1 MSAVEM
7 HLPGRP
13 LAVAAPAAEVRTWRD
28 LTFVFLALF
37 AVTLGVYAI
46 DERLLHGISVW
57 IKPLK
62 FQASLALHF
71 ATLALLAERLPAA
84 RRRTRGFRAVV
95 SISAAAGLFEIG
107 WIMLQAARG
116 RASHFNDQTVLEM
129 VMYGL
134 MGVGAVLLV
143 AAPFIMGIMLLRD
156 RGRTMRGDPL
166 LAGATLGLIV
176 SAVMTLVVAGYLSTT
191 GSHWVGD
198 VTSDA
203 GGLPLFGWSQ
213 QVGDLRVP
221 HFFATHAMQ
230 LLPLA
235 GLALQGAGKR
245 GSFYVAVAGGT
256 YLLFIVAVF
265 VQALQGKPFLVL
277 GG

>member
-7 HLPGRP
+7 DLPGRP
-13 LAVAAPAAEVRTWRD
+13 LVVAAPAAEVRTWRD
-28 LTFVFLALF
+28 LTFVFLVLF
-37 AVTLGVYAI
+37 AVTLGAYAI
-46 DERLLHGISVW
+46 DERLLNGISVW
-57 IKPLK
+57 TKPLK
-62 FQASLALHF
+62 FQVSLALHF
-71 ATLALLAERLPAA
+71 ATLALLAGLLPAG
-84 RRRTRGFRAVV
+84 RRRTRGFRAVA
-95 SISAAAGLFEIG
+95 SISAAAGLFEIA

-134 MGVGAVLLV
+134 MGVGSVMLV
-143 AAPFIMGIMLLRD
+143 AAPFIMGILLLRD
-156 RGRTMRGDPL
+156 RGRGMREDPL

-176 SAVMTLVVAGYLSTT
+176 SAVMTLIVAGYLSTT
-191 GSHWVGD
+191 GGHWVGN
-198 VTSDA
+198 VASDA

-213 QVGDLRVP
+213 HVGDLRVP

-235 GLALQGAGKR
+235 GLALRGAGKR
-245 GSFYVAVAGGT
+245 GSFYVAVASGT

-265 VQALQGKPFLVL
+265 VQALQGEPFLVL